1 MKSPTTYE
9 WFHTLDQY
17 MYDSSGNDSVATITR
32 SGWRLW
38 SDSYRCGE

>member
-32 SGWRLW
+32 SGWRAW